1 MENNLNVIKYYGS
14 KAVTGNRLKKH
25 FDYNTKVY
33 IEMFG
38 GGASILLNK
47 QKHSVEIY
55 NELDIGVYTLFKVL
69 KDEKSFHVLQK
80 QLMNVVCEK
89 SVFNESLYIREKYI
103 KHPYDRVISGMD
115 RFIKE
120 IEEKYNY
127 NLYEPYKL
135 QGAGFEE
142 TARKIARIPINYKEY
157 KNAEN
162 KMDDYNKTIGKYY
175 PQKDVDSIKNETLYQ
190 IIN

>member
-89 SVFNESLYIREKYI
+89 SVFNESLYIREKS
-103 KHPYDRVISGMD
+103 KH
-115 RFIKE
+115 
-120 IEEKYNY
+120 
-127 NLYEPYKL
+127 
-135 QGAGFEE
+135 
-142 TARKIARIPINYKEY
+142 IN
-157 KNAEN
+157 
-162 KMDDYNKTIGKYY
+162 G
-175 PQKDVDSIKNETLYQ
+175 S
-190 IIN
+190 